1 MSATPPIIVQ
11 PCDVTPGDRRPPYG
25 ERRLAYR
32 RRRRERAA
40 QRRAERGPVNV
51 VLWIPS
57 TLIFTLLSPFA
68 ILLTPFL
75 YLAPRSVIE
84 DPAHT
89 VAALG
94 RVLLS
99 LGGTVVEVDAPDTHV
114 HLRLF

>member
-1 MSATPPIIVQ
+1 MSNPPIIVQ
-11 PCDVTPGDRRPPYG
+11 PCDVTPGDRRLRHR
-25 ERRLAYR
+25 ERRVAHR
-32 RRRRERAA
+32 ARRREQAA

-75 YLAPRSVIE
+75 YLAPRDVIE

-99 LGGTVVEVDAPDTHV
+99 MGGTVVEVDAPDTHI